1 MCSERITLGT
11 HSHRMLCQMGIR
23 KNPRRMVPQGGS
35 WEESWSYTA
44 QACRALF
51 LYYPMD
57 KNKKK
62 AYFTG
67 ELRVDGWALSQQP
80 SWQQPWLGP
89 YSLSR
94 ALGPSLA
101 KPPDP
106 PEKLSHAHT
115 ACWSEAMAMRWPRPK
130 PVGHF
135 RAWLT
140 EPLVLCMPW
149 NQLVCVAPG
158 CPSAAT
164 VHLPVA
170 VHLYCTLPTASLQG
184 SPLQNYYFFLERLHT
199 PHDKKSCLA
208 VSWRVR
214 WCRCDRVS
222 LSQLCGCASEGDRC
236 H

>member
-1 MCSERITLGT
+1 MWRNVISLRIEGTPLIFHARSHPISAMLSCLQLSPCTASALVLSACCPTACRRRRLHRSWPFRTKKILGVHWHTCSLSICIIHLPGWGREGKGLACKVVIFICIKYFMCSERITLGT
-11 HSHRMLCQMGIR
+11 HSHRMLCQLGIR

-106 PEKLSHAHT
+106 PEKLGHAHT
-115 ACWSEAMAMRWPRPK
+115 AC
-130 PVGHF
+130 
-135 RAWLT
+135 
-140 EPLVLCMPW
+140 
-149 NQLVCVAPG
+149 
-158 CPSAAT
+158 
-164 VHLPVA
+164 
-170 VHLYCTLPTASLQG
+170 
-184 SPLQNYYFFLERLHT
+184 
-199 PHDKKSCLA
+199 
-208 VSWRVR
+208 
-214 WCRCDRVS
+214 
-222 LSQLCGCASEGDRC
+222 
-236 H
+236 